1 MARLLPASADAREV
15 QLPLNSELERPTLPE
30 KQAPPR
36 LEVHICDSVA
46 GIPQHEWDGMF
57 PGAAEDWAYYWAA
70 EHCPPPNFSLGI
82 VAAFQGGEAMAAVP
96 FFRTS
101 YELHTSLQGG
111 LRRAVD
117 RLAARAPRLLTL
129 PVLALGSPLLDRCD
143 IGFAPGTT
151 PEARKSLMRAMLD
164 ALREKA
170 AKDRVALLG
179 LKDVS
184 NADMREF
191 DAVLTAAGFARMTN
205 VPMAHID
212 LPYDS
217 EEAYL
222 AHLPEK
228 TASYLRRKLR
238 TLPRIRIEYRASV
251 KGLEAELHELYQAT
265 RTNSQ
270 VQYGDFDEL
279 HPRYFE
285 TVLESC
291 GAKARLMLCW
301 SGDTLVSFQLFMVGE
316 HEIAAKF
323 VGMRYPQAR
332 ELNLYFINWLMMFRC
347 AFEQRV
353 RHIRMGN
360 TSYAVKQL
368 LGGHLEKSWIYFR
381 HLNPAVN
388 WVFHR
393 VAPLM
398 DYEKN
403 DPELRQLRQRADQA
417 GKSTH

>member
-1 MARLLPASADAREV
+1 MAATIAPAGAEARPLRLPVGAELGRPEPHEKPELASLGVRIHDSIAAIAR
-15 QLPLNSELERPTLPE
+15 
-30 KQAPPR
+30 
-36 LEVHICDSVA
+36 
-46 GIPQHEWDGMF
+46 HEWDSLL
-57 PGAAEDWAYYWAA
+57 PGAAEDWAYYRAA
-70 EHCPPPNFSLGI
+70 EHCPPPNFALGI
-82 VAAFQGGEAMAAVP
+82 IAAYRGNELAAAVP
-96 FFRTS
+96 FFRTT

-111 LRRAVD
+111 LRRVVD
-117 RLAARAPRLLTL
+117 RLAARAPRLLQL

-143 IGFAPGTT
+143 IGFAPGLDAS
-151 PEARKSLMRAMLD
+151 ERAGLMRAMLD
-164 ALREKA
+164 ALRAKA
-170 AKDRVALLG
+170 AKERVTLLG

-184 NADMREF
+184 DADMGEF
-191 DAVLTAAGFARMTN
+191 DAVLTASGFARMTN

-212 LPYDS
+212 LPFDS
-217 EEAYL
+217 EEGYL

-238 TLPRIRIEYRASV
+238 TLPRIRVEYRSSV
-251 KGLEAELHELYQAT
+251 EGLEAELHALYQAT
-265 RTNSQ
+265 RANSQ

-279 HPRYFE
+279 HPRYFQ

-291 GAKARLMLCW
+291 GKKARLMLCW
-301 SGDTLVSFQLFMVGE
+301 SGDALVSFQLFMVGRD
-316 HEIAAKF
+316 EIVAKF

-347 AFEQRV
+347 AFDQRV

-360 TSYAVKQL
+360 TSYAVKKL
-368 LGGHLEKSWIYFR
+368 LGGRLEKSWIYFR

-403 DPELRQLRQRADQA
+403 DPELRQMAEKA
-417 GKSTH
+417 KSSTH